1 MSEVIAKVPDGQ
13 VMADLDGAVQ
23 WAGANGGDLQKPAIS
38 GFCWG
43 GCITRLYA
51 APILKAPVLGLYGEK
66 DGGIPLDRIGK
77 MKIALGDGSA
87 AAEGRSSWSARTRRT
102 PSTPTTAQAT
112 ARRPRRMAGVACWPG
127 SGSTASREQHRTCGG
142 SKAPR
147 GFF

>member
-1 MSEVIAKVPDGQ
+1 GVNRVPRSSVCTSTFMSEVIANVPDGQ

-66 DGGIPLDRIGK
+66 DGGMPLDTIGK
-77 MKIALGDGSA
+77 MNIALGDGSA
-87 AAEGRSSWSARTRRT
+87 AAEGAEFVVYPDAPHAFYADYRPSYRKEAAQDGWRSMLAWFR
-102 PSTPTTAQAT
+102 QH
-112 ARRPRRMAGVACWPG
+112 GVA
-127 SGSTASREQHRTCGG
+127 
-142 SKAPR
+142 
-147 GFF
+147 